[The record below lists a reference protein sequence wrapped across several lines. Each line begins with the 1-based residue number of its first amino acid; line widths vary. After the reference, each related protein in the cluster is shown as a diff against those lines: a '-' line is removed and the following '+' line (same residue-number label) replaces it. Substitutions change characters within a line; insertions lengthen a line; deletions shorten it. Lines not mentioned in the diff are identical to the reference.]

1 METANEYTLDFLPTA
16 LNDMTE
22 IISSFV
28 MLGSKQGAIR
38 IKNKMNKAAEQILM
52 FPFSGISVPDPKLS
66 KLGFRMI
73 VVEKYLMFYYLMFYK
88 VFEDEKKITFYRVLN
103 GKTNYPALM
112 NRLYNKE

>member
-1 METANEYTLDFLPTA
+1 MKTANEYTLDFLPTA

-73 VVEKYLMFYYLMFYK
+73 VVEKYLMFYK

>member
-16 LNDMTE
+16 HNDMTE

-73 VVEKYLMFYYLMFYK
+73 VVEKYLMFYK

>member
-1 METANEYTLDFLPTA
+1 
-16 LNDMTE
+16 MTE

-73 VVEKYLMFYYLMFYK
+73 VVEKYLMFYK

>member
-73 VVEKYLMFYYLMFYK
+73 VVEKYLIFYK